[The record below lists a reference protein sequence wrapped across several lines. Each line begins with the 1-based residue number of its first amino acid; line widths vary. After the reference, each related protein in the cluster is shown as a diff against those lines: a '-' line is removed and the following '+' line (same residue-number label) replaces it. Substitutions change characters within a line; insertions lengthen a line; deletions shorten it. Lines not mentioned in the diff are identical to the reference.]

1 MLHLLQ
7 SLVFWYVTEASKT
20 LPPRKS
26 YRPFVHRA
34 IQRLYSG
41 RNLNRLRKR
50 ETRNQKTDL
59 PRRVYLTIQLSEYNP
74 SLRVSTVTP
83 PHDFIWQSQMET
95 EKEDGET

>member
-59 PRRVYLTIQLSEYNP
+59 PRRVYLTIQLSDYNP
-74 SLRVSTVTP
+74 SLRGGES
-83 PHDFIWQSQMET
+83 MEARIHPL
-95 EKEDGET
+95 